1 MDGRQAVDRFQ
12 VTACAAAGR
21 PWALDSQQQSH
32 PQQQQQP
39 ELLTG
44 SRGAVEEIIAIFPS
58 RHLPSSS
65 SDAGP
70 TTNQRD
76 FLGFLS
82 LREIEVGTAHA
93 LPGIRLMT
101 CPLACGER
109 ICSRKPKED
118 GGESQTWIPRFQFT
132 GKKTFLLFNQ
142 CRHLKFTK

>member
-12 VTACAAAGR
+12 VAACGAAGR
-21 PWALDSQQQSH
+21 PWALDSQQSH
-32 PQQQQQP
+32 PQQQQQL
-39 ELLTG
+39 ELLPG

-70 TTNQRD
+70 TTSKRD

-93 LPGIRLMT
+93 LPGIGLMT
-101 CPLACGER
+101 CPLACWLAAKGSALGNPKRMEER
-109 ICSRKPKED
+109 VKLGFLAFNSQEKE
-118 GGESQTWIPRFQFT
+118 
-132 GKKTFLLFNQ
+132 TFVVQ
-142 CRHLKFTK
+142 PM

>member
-39 ELLTG
+39 ELLPG

-70 TTNQRD
+70 TTSERD

-93 LPGIRLMT
+93 LPGIGLMT
-101 CPLACGER
+101 CPLACLLAAKGSALGNPKRMEER
-109 ICSRKPKED
+109 VKLGFLAFNSQEKKLFCCSTNVD
-118 GGESQTWIPRFQFT
+118 I
-132 GKKTFLLFNQ
+132 
-142 CRHLKFTK
+142 